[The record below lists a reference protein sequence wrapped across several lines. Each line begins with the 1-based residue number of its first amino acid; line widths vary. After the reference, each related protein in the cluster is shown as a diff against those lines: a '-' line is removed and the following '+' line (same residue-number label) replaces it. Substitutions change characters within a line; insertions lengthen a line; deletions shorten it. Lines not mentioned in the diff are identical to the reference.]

1 MSAPR
6 WLQWLCDVITHCLC
20 SAPAVP
26 RAAGHGGGVRSCDL
40 ADPYTAVLLADGTV
54 ALVELCEGE
63 KEDSDAT
70 LTQTW
75 PEIAKVVCCNQ
86 QQAIPLPSVLPPSC
100 RGQR

>member
-1 MSAPR
+1 MLLAGCNGCVMSSLTASAVR
-6 WLQWLCDVITHCLC
+6 QLCR
-20 SAPAVP
+20 VP
-26 RAAGHGGGVRSCDL
+26 LDMGGGVRSCDL